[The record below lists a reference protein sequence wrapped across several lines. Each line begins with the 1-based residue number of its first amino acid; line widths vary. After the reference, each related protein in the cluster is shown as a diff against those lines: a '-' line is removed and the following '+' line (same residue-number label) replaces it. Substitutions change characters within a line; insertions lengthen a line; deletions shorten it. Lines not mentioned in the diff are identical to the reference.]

1 MFLPRVTPNDGDGL
15 IIDAGSYIGTKAIAL
30 AKVYLAC
37 TMIAIE
43 PSSKNFATLLKNME
57 GFKNI
62 RPINAALRSKAG
74 LEASMYSWSNSK
86 SGLSPV
92 ASCLRDSSIIHD
104 SGVKLISIN
113 TANELQQETR
123 VAEVTVLIPTC
134 NRADFLGEACDSIL
148 Q

>member
-15 IIDAGSYIGTKAIAL
+15 MIDAGGYIGTKAIAL
-30 AKVYLAC
+30 TKVDLVC
-37 TMIAIE
+37 TMITIE
-43 PSSKNFATLLKNME
+43 PSSKNFATLLKNTE

-62 RPINAALRSKAG
+62 RPINAALRSKTG

-113 TANELQQETR
+113 PANEPQRETF
-123 VAEVTVLIPTC
+123 V
-134 NRADFLGEACDSIL
+134 D
-148 Q
+148 